1 MTYQQTYQEW
11 LDHLDENDS
20 LRKQLVDI
28 KDDEVEKEDRFYKD
42 LSFGTAGLR
51 GKVGAGTNRM
61 NFYTV
66 GKATQGIAQFII
78 HHGKEA
84 MEKGVVI
91 AHDPRHFSREFCEMT
106 AGILAANGIKVYT
119 FPSLRPT
126 PELAFLISFSIPSA
140 ISLET

>member
-1 MTYQQTYQEW
+1 
-11 LDHLDENDS
+11 
-20 LRKQLVDI
+20 
-28 KDDEVEKEDRFYKD
+28 
-42 LSFGTAGLR
+42 
-51 GKVGAGTNRM
+51 M

-126 PELAFLISFSIPSA
+126 PELAFLIRKIGTVAGINLEEYIPA
-140 ISLET
+140 IILIESPFFYKHLLLPDKYRRMP

>member
-11 LDHLDENDS
+11 LDHLDENDP

-78 HHGKEA
+78 NHGKEA
-84 MEKGVVI
+84 KIGR
-91 AHDPRHFSREFCEMT
+91 ASCRER
-106 AGILAANGIKVYT
+106 V
-119 FPSLRPT
+119 
-126 PELAFLISFSIPSA
+126 
-140 ISLET
+140 